1 MMISY
6 KAIGRRIKY
15 YRKLAKMRQA
25 DLAEKLD
32 VSISYISQLE
42 CGIAEV
48 SLKRLDEIAVII
60 SCKLQYLVADADDT
74 EQDYLV
80 SEINERI
87 CSLTKHEKLLL
98 INLVEAVEK
107 SREDE

>member
-42 CGIAEV
+42 CGIAV

>member
-48 SLKRLDEIAVII
+48 SLKRMPKPIPQANSRYWRCI
-60 SCKLQYLVADADDT
+60 SL
-74 EQDYLV
+74 
-80 SEINERI
+80 
-87 CSLTKHEKLLL
+87 SL
-98 INLVEAVEK
+98 
-107 SREDE
+107 

>member
-1 MMISY
+1 MLNY

-15 YRKLAKMRQA
+15 YRKKTRLRQA
-25 DLAEKLD
+25 DLAERLG

-42 CGIAEV
+42 CGVAEV

-60 SCKLQYLVADADDT
+60 SCKIQNLVADIDDA
-74 EQDYLV
+74 EQDYLA
-80 SEINERI
+80 SEISERI
-87 CSLTKHEKLLL
+87 NGWSTHERALL
-98 INLVEAVEK
+98 INIIDAVEK